1 MLNRFIII
9 AVLLIGLLLP
19 HPGRADDHAA
29 VQTVWRLLDY
39 IAVDYSGAVEG
50 GSGAVEGGRIVS
62 QSEYDEMVEFAGSV
76 RTRLGQLPFHPQ
88 QPQLATDVTAL
99 EAAIAARAQPD
110 RVASLA
116 RGLAAHL
123 LDAYPVPL
131 APATTP
137 DLARGAALYAEQC
150 ASCHGVS
157 GGGDGPAAARLDPP
171 PIAFMNRARAE
182 ERSLF
187 ALYQVITQGLDG
199 TAMPSFAS
207 LPPEDRWALAFYGGT
222 LAYPAS
228 LASDGERQWRSDP
241 GLRNVLPTP
250 EALAGM
256 TPAQLA
262 AALGD
267 ERAAALTA
275 YLRRH
280 PEALSLA
287 QGASLHLARTRLS
300 EAVVAYRTG
309 DRRRATDLAL
319 AAYLDGFEPFE
330 PRIAAKNSALLGRV
344 EAAMNELRSAI
355 TRGQPTEGVER
366 QAAAVRT
373 LFDEMEHTLA
383 ADTDSDAAIF
393 VGAATILLRE
403 GLEALLIVVAM
414 IAFLQKAGREKVLPY
429 VHAGW
434 VAALVAGSATWVV
447 ATYLIAISG
456 ASRELMEGFGSL
468 FAAVVLVFGGIWMHG
483 KSQADQWQLYIRE
496 RLSQTLSHRSGWVL
510 FSLAFVVVYREI
522 FETILFYSAMW
533 RAESAAALLGGVAC
547 AVVLLGIFGW
557 AGLRYSR
564 QLPIGRFFTVSSLL
578 VVALSIVL
586 AGKGVAALQEA
597 GLLEGQPLTGLP
609 RLAALGL
616 YPTAEGIAT
625 QLLTLAVIA
634 VGFWYNRRRKSAP

>member
-1 MLNRFIII
+1 MFYRFITV
-9 AVLLIGLLLP
+9 AVLLFGLLLP
-19 HPGRADDHAA
+19 QPGRADDPAA

-39 IAVDYSGAVEG
+39 IAVDYPGAVED
-50 GSGAVEGGRIVS
+50 GRIVS

-76 RTRLGQLPFHPQ
+76 RTRLDQLPSHPQ
-88 QPQLATDVTAL
+88 QPRLVADVAAL
-99 EAAIAARAQPD
+99 EAAIAAQSQPD
-110 RVASLA
+110 HVARLARSLA
-116 RGLAAHL
+116 ARL

-137 DLARGAALYAEQC
+137 DVARGATLYAEQC

-157 GGGDGPAAARLDPP
+157 GGGDGPAAANLNPP
-171 PIAFMNRARAE
+171 PIAFTDRARAQ

-199 TAMPSFAS
+199 TAMPSFAPLS
-207 LPPEDRWALAFYGGT
+207 PEDRWALAFHAGT
-222 LAYPAS
+222 LAYPTS
-228 LASDGERQWRSDP
+228 LEADGERLWRSNP
-241 GLRNVLPTP
+241 GLRTVLPTP

-280 PEALSLA
+280 PEALSPA

-300 EAVVAYRTG
+300 EAVAAYGNG

-319 AAYLDGFEPFE
+319 SAYLDGFEPFE
-330 PRIAAKNSALLGRV
+330 PRIAAKDSALLGRV
-344 EAAMNELRSAI
+344 EGAMNELRAAI
-355 TRGQPTEGVER
+355 TRDQPTEVVDR

-373 LFDEMEHTLA
+373 LFNEVERTLA
-383 ADTDSDAAIF
+383 ADADSNITIF

-414 IAFLQKAGREKVLPY
+414 IAFLRKAGREEVLPY
-429 VHAGW
+429 VHGGW
-434 VAALVAGSATWVV
+434 AAALVAGGATWVA

-456 ASRELMEGFGSL
+456 ASRELTEGFGSL
-468 FAAVVLVFGGIWMHG
+468 FAALMLVSVGIWMHG
-483 KSQADQWQLYIRE
+483 KSQADQWQRYIRE
-496 RLSQTLSHRSGWVL
+496 RLSQALSRRSGWVL
-510 FSLAFVVVYREI
+510 FLLAFVVVYREV

-533 RAESAAALLGGVAC
+533 RAESAPALLGGVAC
-547 AVVLLGIFGW
+547 AVVLLGIIGW
-557 AGLRYSR
+557 AALRYSR
-564 QLPIGRFFTVSSLL
+564 QLPIGRFFAVSSLL
-578 VVALSIVL
+578 VVVLSIVL
-586 AGKGVAALQEA
+586 AGKGIAALQEA
-597 GLLEGQPLTGLP
+597 GILDVQPITGLP
-609 RLAALGL
+609 RLAVLGV
-616 YPTAEGIAT
+616 YPTAEGVVA

-634 VGFWYNRRRKSAP
+634 VGFWYNRRNATTS